1 MTKASSSDDGVV
13 GVSDWV
19 SRVLR
24 DPLVHFLILA
34 LLIFFTYRHVG
45 ASAEAEPD
53 RIEVSSARIEQLAGL
68 FAKSWQRAPNAE
80 ELKGLVDDFIKEEIM
95 YREALKMGLDKDD
108 TVIRRRLRQK
118 MEFLADASAGIM
130 EPTDQELSTFL
141 ERNAERFHRDSQ
153 IAFEQIYF
161 SRETHGLTLETDVRA
176 ALERLHADPTVD
188 AGLLGD
194 QSLLPPVVSASAKTE
209 IAKTFGDEFA
219 NALAGLAVNDWSG
232 PVPSS
237 YGVHLVRV
245 TSREVPRTPTL
256 AEAHDAVLR
265 EWTNDRRAALE
276 KARYDE
282 LLKRYKVQID
292 STPQGQGRSTP

>member
-1 MTKASSSDDGVV
+1 MMRASGSDSGIV
-13 GVSDWV
+13 GGSHWV
-19 SRVLR
+19 SRVLW
-24 DPLVHFLILA
+24 DPLVHFVILA
-34 LLIFFTYRHVG
+34 LIIFFAYRYIG
-45 ASAEAEPD
+45 AAGEAEPG

-80 ELKGLVDDFIKEEIM
+80 ELKGLIDDFIKEEIM

-108 TVIRRRLRQK
+108 TVVRRRLRQK
-118 MEFLADASAGIM
+118 MEFLADASTAIT
-130 EPTDQELSTFL
+130 EPTDQELRAFL
-141 ERNAERFHRDSQ
+141 ERHEERFLPDSQ

-161 SRETHGLTLETDVRA
+161 SREAHGTTLETDVSE
-176 ALERLHADPTVD
+176 ALKRLRADPKID
-188 AGLLGD
+188 AGRLGD
-194 QSLLPPVVSASAKTE
+194 PSSLPPVVQASAKTE
-209 IAKTFGDEFA
+209 IAKTFGDEFS
-219 NALAGLAVNDWSG
+219 NALAGFAINEWFG

-245 TSREVPRTPTL
+245 TARGEPQTPTL

-292 STPQGQGRSTP
+292 TTHPGSNSP